1 MEATHPDPKPTRP
14 DEPEFDLYTIPSSSS
29 WFAWDDIHD
38 NERSALREFFDGSSI
53 TRTPKV
59 YKEYRDF
66 IINKYREDP
75 SRRLTF
81 TEIRKS
87 LVSDVNLLNK
97 VFRFLDKWGLINF
110 GVNSPRCDDFDKF
123 ETDKFRVE
131 DGPPNGIRV
140 VAMPNSLKPLS
151 VPQSAAGAAEVV
163 ESGLKLPPFSSHS
176 DVFFGE
182 LGKQKG
188 FLCENCSEKCDSG
201 RYEYTKSHYILCTKC
216 FKDGSYGENKSEEDF
231 KFYDSVDSSNAYGTV
246 WTEAE
251 TSLLLESVLKHG
263 DNWDLVLQD
272 VPTKSKL
279 DCISKLIELPF
290 GDFKW
295 RSSQRNG
302 TTAALCDSVNN
313 LKEVPLSSSENQGT
327 VKNEDE
333 LPEQTNVCEQNGDVE
348 EEGPPLKR
356 KRIGSFSDAGS
367 SLMKEVALISTM
379 AAPEVSA
386 AAAEAA
392 VAILCDETS
401 CPREIFGSKDDF
413 PSKGLWS
420 PSLHSMAERTHQDE
434 VSEINESATRSE
446 SEETRKNEIPLTLRL
461 RTAIATA
468 LGAAAAHAKSLANEE
483 DQEIEN
489 LVATIIETQLKKLQ
503 YKIKRFE
510 NLEVIME
517 KEHAELEEVK
527 ELLIE
532 ERTDVIQRAISS
544 GISKWRD
551 NGYVKSQSG
560 SVF

>member
-1 MEATHPDPKPTRP
+1 MDPKPSRQ
-14 DEPEFDLYTIPSSSS
+14 DEPDFDLYTIPSSSS

-38 NERSALREFFDGSSI
+38 KERAALREFFDGSSI

-66 IINKYREDP
+66 IINKFREDP
-75 SRRLTF
+75 SRKLTF
-81 TEIRKS
+81 TDVRKS
-87 LVSDVNLLNK
+87 LVADVNLLNK
-97 VFRFLDKWGLINF
+97 VFRFLDKSGLINF
-110 GVNSPRCDDFDKF
+110 VANSPACDELEEF
-123 ETDKFRVE
+123 EGDKFRIE

-140 VAMPNSLKPLS
+140 VAMPNSLKPLT
-151 VPQSAAGAAEVV
+151 VPKS
-163 ESGLKLPPFSSHS
+163 SGGGGQGVDGGVKLPPFTSHS

-216 FKDGSYGENKSEEDF
+216 FKDGSFRENKSEEDF
-231 KFYDSVDSSNAYGTV
+231 KFYDGVDSSSAYGTV

-251 TSLLLESVLKHG
+251 TSLLLESVMKHG

-272 VPTKSKL
+272 VQTKSKL
-279 DCISKLIELPF
+279 DCISRLIELPF

-295 RSSQRNG
+295 SSSQRNG
-302 TTAALCDSVNN
+302 TTAAICDNVNES
-313 LKEVPLSSSENQGT
+313 KQVPLSSSEHQGT
-327 VKNEDE
+327 VKNE
-333 LPEQTNVCEQNGDVE
+333 LHEQTSVCEQNGDAE

-356 KRIGSFSDAGS
+356 KRTGSVTDAGS

-379 AAPEVSA
+379 VSPEVSA

-392 VAILCDETS
+392 VAILCDEVS
-401 CPREIFGSKDDF
+401 CPREIFGGKDDF

-420 PSLHSMAERTHQDE
+420 PSLHPVAERAHQDE
-434 VSEINESATRSE
+434 VSETNESATQSE
-446 SEETRKNEIPLTLRL
+446 IEETRKNEVPLTLRL

-468 LGAAAAHAKSLANEE
+468 LGAAAAHAKSLADEE

-489 LVATIIETQLKKLQ
+489 LVGTIIETQLKKLQ
-503 YKIKRFE
+503 YKAKRFD
-510 NLEVIME
+510 NLEAIME
-517 KEHAELEEVK
+517 KEHSELEELK

-532 ERTDVIQRAISS
+532 ERIDVLQRAITS
-544 GISKWRD
+544 GLSPWRD
-551 NGYVKSQSG
+551 NAFVKIS
-560 SVF
+560 